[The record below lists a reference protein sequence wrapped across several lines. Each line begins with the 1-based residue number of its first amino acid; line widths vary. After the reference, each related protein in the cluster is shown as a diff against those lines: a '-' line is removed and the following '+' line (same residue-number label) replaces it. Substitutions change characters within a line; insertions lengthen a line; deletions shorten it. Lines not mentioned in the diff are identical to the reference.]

1 VIGALFLIVATLVAS
16 VTGTL
21 LMALMARDLRTAT
34 SLGGMLSVPPLL
46 LTGLC
51 VVFVPGLGRFVVLG
65 LLMLALGSGTLYA
78 GLRWLTWE
86 RYVS

>member
-1 VIGALFLIVATLVAS
+1 
-16 VTGTL
+16 
-21 LMALMARDLRTAT
+21 
-34 SLGGMLSVPPLL
+34 
-46 LTGLC
+46 

-65 LLMLALGSGTLYA
+65 LMMLALGCGTLYG

>member
-1 VIGALFLIVATLVAS
+1 
-16 VTGTL
+16 
-21 LMALMARDLRTAT
+21 
-34 SLGGMLSVPPLL
+34 
-46 LTGLC
+46 